1 MKDLTIKEQKVF
13 ELICINPQISQ
24 DELAKQLNI
33 TRSSVSVH
41 ISNLLKKRY
50 LEGKGYIINR
60 DDKVVVVGAS
70 MIDIVGRSF
79 DSLIQKDSNPGF
91 IRVSPGGVSRN
102 ISENMA
108 RLGLHVSLITALCED
123 SFAQVIKESCA
134 KASIDISD
142 SFILAGGVTTAY
154 LAILGDDGD
163 MALALSDTEA
173 LDQFPVE
180 HIIKKEHVLKSSR
193 VIVVDAALPDDVMDY
208 ILANFKNQAI
218 FVDPVSVGKARSI
231 KSKIGS
237 FHTLKC
243 NKLEAE
249 YLSDVTIYDQS
260 DVKKAARTLQKI
272 GVKNV
277 FITLGNDGVYYLTK
291 EESGFIASQPAEIK
305 NATGAGDAFMAG
317 IVYGYLKELT
327 TLDAVKFATTL
338 SAIALESV
346 HTVNPNIT
354 TRNVQERMETL

>member
-1 MKDLTIKEQKVF
+1 MKELTVKEQEVF
-13 ELICINPQISQ
+13 DLICKNPQISQ
-24 DELAKQLNI
+24 DELAKALNI

-41 ISNLLKKRY
+41 ISSLLKKRY

-60 DDKVVVVGAS
+60 DEKVVVVGAS

-79 DSLIQKDSNPGF
+79 DPLIPKDSNPGF
-91 IRVSPGGVSRN
+91 IQVSPGGVSRN

-108 RLGLHVSLITALCED
+108 RLGLHVSLITVLCED

-142 SFILAGGVTTAY
+142 SYILPGGVTTAY

-163 MALALSDTEA
+163 MSLALSDTEA
-173 LDQFPVE
+173 LDQFPLE
-180 HIIKKEHVLKSSR
+180 HIIKKEHVLKNSSI
-193 VIVVDAALPDDVMDY
+193 IVVDAVLPSDVMDY

-218 FVDPVSVGKARSI
+218 FVDPVSIGKAKSI
-231 KSKIGS
+231 KSKIGL

-243 NKLEAE
+243 NRLEAE
-249 YLSDVTIYDQS
+249 YLSDVSINSKD
-260 DVKKAARTLQKI
+260 DVKKAADALIKL
-272 GVKNV
+272 GVTNV
-277 FITLGNDGVYYLTK
+277 FITLGNEGVYYQTK
-291 EESGFIASQPAEIK
+291 DESGFVASKPVAVK

-317 IVYGYLKELT
+317 LVYGHLKELP
-327 TLDAVKFATTL
+327 VKESVQFATTL
-338 SAIALESV
+338 SALALESV

-354 TRNVQERMETL
+354 TKVVKERMENL